1 MLYYLRL
8 FHIACRLKRED
19 RVGFLRRV
27 LPPIELLENRIHSI
41 VSISD
46 ILLARSGSKRNSM
59 QITPRQNK
67 PPLPNDTE
75 IELSRTSSRILAS
88 SLDSDNETQKIKVE
102 SLSGK
107 EQSLLIPTIAIQLSS
122 DILAQM
128 SQGNAVTLVPVH
140 AELSTQQ
147 AANFLNVSRP
157 YLIKLLDAGDIPYR
171 KVGKNRRI
179 LAKDLYSYK
188 ADLDAK
194 RSRSLDELT
203 ALSEELGLYDLE

>member
-1 MLYYLRL
+1 M
-8 FHIACRLKRED
+8 
-19 RVGFLRRV
+19 
-27 LPPIELLENRIHSI
+27 HSI

-107 EQSLLIPTIAIQLSS
+107 EQSLLIPTIAIQLLI